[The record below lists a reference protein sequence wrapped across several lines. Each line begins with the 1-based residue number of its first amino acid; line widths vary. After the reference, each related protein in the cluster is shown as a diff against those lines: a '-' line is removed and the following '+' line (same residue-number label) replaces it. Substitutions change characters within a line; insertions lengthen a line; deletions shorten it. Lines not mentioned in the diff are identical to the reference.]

1 MTHLTRAELDA
12 GLERIRSAPA
22 AAGTL
27 RYLVRRPAVGEREVI
42 EDGALELVVGLVG
55 DNWLTRGSRR
65 TDNGLGHPDQ
75 QLNIMGIRAVE
86 LIAVSEDRWALAGDQ
101 LYVDLDLSKDN
112 LPTGTRLA
120 IGDAVVEVTE
130 LPHLGCKKFQARF
143 GTDAMRFVNSE
154 VGRQLRLRGLNA
166 KVVQPGR
173 VAVGDAVIRLDGD

>member
-1 MTHLTRAELDA
+1 MSDRTMEELDR
-12 GLERIRSAPA
+12 GLDGIRQAPA
-22 AAGTL
+22 EAGTL
-27 RYLVRRPAVGEREVI
+27 SYIVRRPAVEQREVVQ
-42 EDGALELVVGLVG
+42 EGMLDLEEGLVG
-55 DNWLTRGSRR
+55 DNWLRRGSRR

-75 QLNIMGIRAVE
+75 QLNIMGIRAVK
-86 LIAVSEDRWALAGDQ
+86 LVAGSRDRWALAGDQ

-112 LPTGTRLA
+112 LPAGTRLA
-120 IGDAVVEVTE
+120 IGEAIVEVTE

-173 VAVGDAVIRLDGD
+173 VAVGDAVTRLVD